1 MAKAL
6 HASLTGSR
14 LVTLRNARTHGVFGE
29 YGNECVD
36 RKVISYLGSGVL
48 PADDSSCSA

>member
-1 MAKAL
+1 VL
-6 HASLTGSR
+6 HQALTGSR

-36 RKVISYLGSGVL
+36 RLVIDYLGSGKL
-48 PADDSSCSA
+48 PSTDRTCHT